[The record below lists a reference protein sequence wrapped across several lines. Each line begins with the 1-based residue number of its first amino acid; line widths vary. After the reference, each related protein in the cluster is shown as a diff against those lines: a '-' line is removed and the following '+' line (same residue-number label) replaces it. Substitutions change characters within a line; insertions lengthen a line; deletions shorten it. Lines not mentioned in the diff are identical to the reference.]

1 MKIETKQEILE
12 VLRMPFE
19 EYRHTVMA
27 EAARIH
33 REENGN
39 ILTATAMLGYD
50 NICKNQCL
58 YCGMRAGNSA
68 VKRYRLDQEEVIRW
82 IGVAQAKGFGRLFLV
97 SGEDPKYGFDH
108 LLAIVNAAKN
118 AGMHVSLACG
128 EFSLEQYR
136 ELKNAGADEYVMKF
150 EMSDREDFDRLN
162 PSTSFEKRIKN
173 IGYIKQCGLKLA
185 SGNIVGYP
193 GHNDSKAADDI
204 LLMKE
209 LEISWAPVIPYMPAL
224 NTPLAKEGGPGSIET
239 NLKEISILRIMM
251 HSLDI
256 TAQQPGRNLAQGL
269 ASTEGNLEA
278 LKAGANMLFAD
289 MLPDAMAKNFSVVDN
304 RSGMGMAH
312 LEEMAKLSG
321 MELKLR
327 AN

>member
-12 VLRMPFE
+12 VLSMPFE

-108 LLAIVNAAKN
+108 LLAIVNAA
-118 AGMHVSLACG
+118 
-128 EFSLEQYR
+128 
-136 ELKNAGADEYVMKF
+136 KNAGADEYVMKF